1 MTIYVVRR
9 TVRRVSEAITTH
21 FRNSRCSC
29 VTLCL
34 RSAQSVRYLYH
45 NRRGRIVTNAATLV
59 YPHVIAANLNL
70 FSAYVTR
77 SCQPFFR
84 RAIVSVG
91 NCSSVCTVNWT
102 DIHC

>member
-34 RSAQSVRYLYH
+34 RSAQNVRYLDH
-45 NRRGRIVTNAATLV
+45 NRRGRIVTNAATTV
-59 YPHVIAANLNL
+59 YPHAESLPLDLA
-70 FSAYVTR
+70 FSGNKPQTPDP
-77 SCQPFFR
+77 SCKLTS
-84 RAIVSVG
+84 ATMKTK
-91 NCSSVCTVNWT
+91 VCK
-102 DIHC
+102 